1 LKKEN
6 LICGLYL
13 AHLSAAQEWGRTWYV
28 IENYINKAVNE
39 ELTRKYST
47 MDEKLKKISNIQ
59 IDKPDSIKNLYL
71 CIINKSIVFYPHE
84 VLLFEKG
91 LK

>member
-1 LKKEN
+1 
-6 LICGLYL
+6 
-13 AHLSAAQEWGRTWYV
+13 
-28 IENYINKAVNE
+28 
-39 ELTRKYST
+39 